1 MASVTKTGSGD
12 WLSQY
17 LTAGV
22 IVAATVAFFY
32 EYAMVRYGVAG
43 ISSLNKSFATSTL
56 FLLGGVLLLGPLSRM
71 FDVFDRAFKYRKELG
86 VLTFYLGAA
95 HVYLSMF
102 PLARRGPWGLYTS
115 QPVSA
120 YSGLAAL
127 VIMFILLVTS
137 LIAMQHVLGA
147 KTWWRVQYWG
157 ARSAFV
163 FIAVHLTAL
172 KFSGWQPWLATRGA
186 EIPQGMAS
194 LPPLSL
200 LGAVFAVFVL
210 LVRFSELFGA
220 KAARTITLCTFFAT
234 IGATAWLFVRSS

>member
-1 MASVTKTGSGD
+1 MPGATKTGSGD
-12 WLSQY
+12 WLNQY
-17 LTAGV
+17 LAAGV

-43 ISSLNKSFATSTL
+43 LSSLNKSLATSTL
-56 FLLGGVLLLGPLSRM
+56 FLLGGVLLLGPFSRM

-102 PLARRGPWGLYTS
+102 PLARRGPWGLYAS
-115 QPVSA
+115 QPLPA

-127 VIMFILLVTS
+127 GIMFILLIIS
-137 LIAMQHVLGA
+137 LSAMQHVLGA
-147 KTWWRVQYWG
+147 KNWWRAQYWG

-163 FIAVHLTAL
+163 LIAVHLTAL

-186 EIPQGMAS
+186 EITQGMAS

-200 LGAVFAVFVL
+200 LGPVFAAFVL
-210 LVRFSELFGA
+210 LVRFSELLGA
-220 KAARTITLCTFFAT
+220 KAARLITFCAFLVTVGVT
-234 IGATAWLFVRSS
+234 VWLFAGSS